1 VTPSVT
7 PSPTPTYYYY
17 SARKFDCGNSCA
29 QVTPDVVVRSSTSL
43 STTSGDYYKVGSFTY
58 QVQTEITPAPMSFDV
73 NLDGAPSDNNCTTAC
88 SL

>member
-7 PSPTPTYYYY
+7 PTPTPTYYYY
-17 SARKFDCGNSCA
+17 SIKKYDCNNSCA
-29 QVTPDVVVRSSTSL
+29 YVAPDLVGRSSTVL
-43 STTSGDYYKVGSFTY
+43 STSSGDYYKVGSFTY

>member
-1 VTPSVT
+1 V
-7 PSPTPTYYYY
+7 
-17 SARKFDCGNSCA
+17 A
-29 QVTPDVVVRSSTSL
+29 RSSTSL

-58 QVQTEITPAPMSFDV
+58 QIQTEIDPPPTSFNV